1 MRYRGKDDGDDA
13 NDGGGSVADRGFM
26 TRGLL
31 AVPYSEAAISRG
43 AQAGSPERKKN
54 HPTGFRPQPSSSSA
68 PGHGCEDYNGGGG
81 VGIVLKTWT
90 VVTLESHKKPKSLSN
105 SLRTS

>member
-1 MRYRGKDDGDDA
+1 MRFRGKDDGDDA

-43 AQAGSPERKKN
+43 ARQVRPSARKTIRPGSAHN
-54 HPTGFRPQPSSSSA
+54 HLPPRLLVMVVRITM
-68 PGHGCEDYNGGGG
+68 
-81 VGIVLKTWT
+81 VMVMITMVVVVMVLTMPKTWT
-90 VVTLESHKKPKSLSN
+90 VVTLESHTKN
-105 SLRTS
+105 

>member
-1 MRYRGKDDGDDA
+1 M

-31 AVPYSEAAISRG
+31 AVPYSEAAISRE

-54 HPTGFRPQPSSSSA
+54 HTTGFRPQPSSSSA
-68 PGHGCEDYNGGGG
+68 PGHGSDDYAGGGG
-81 VGIVLKTWT
+81 DSGVVIMLTMLKTWT
-90 VVTLESHKKPKSLSN
+90 VVTLESHTKS
-105 SLRTS
+105 

>member
-1 MRYRGKDDGDDA
+1 MRFRGKDDGDDA

-43 AQAGSPERKKN
+43 
-54 HPTGFRPQPSSSSA
+54 H
-68 PGHGCEDYNGGGG
+68 
-81 VGIVLKTWT
+81 
-90 VVTLESHKKPKSLSN
+90 
-105 SLRTS
+105 

>member
-1 MRYRGKDDGDDA
+1 MRFRGKDDGDDA

-31 AVPYSEAAISRG
+31 AVPYSEAAISRE

-68 PGHGCEDYNGGGG
+68 PGHGCEDYNGDGDDYNGGG
-81 VGIVLKTWT
+81 GDGTDDAEDLDSGDT
-90 VVTLESHKKPKSLSN
+90 
-105 SLRTS
+105 

>member
-1 MRYRGKDDGDDA
+1 
-13 NDGGGSVADRGFM
+13 M

-31 AVPYSEAAISRG
+31 AVPYSEAAISRE

-68 PGHGCEDYNGGGG
+68 PGHGCEDYNAM
-81 VGIVLKTWT
+81 VVMITMVVVAMITMMVRVMVLTMLKTWNL
-90 VVTLESHKKPKSLSN
+90 VTLESHTK
-105 SLRTS
+105 R